1 MPGKRRR
8 WCPLITSLGVR
19 CSAKVAAAVAVAQLL
34 AAAAAVVPWGQTQKS
49 IWFNYAFACNWNI
62 SRLPSTAAIRVPSA
76 AYQATMPGGSI
87 GQLVNGG
94 ATDLFGRYAHLAG
107 FRGSSSTSCLSFGW
121 WAIIICLKND
131 RLAYGMLRRGLTS
144 LTMHI
149 CIWLAAAAAAKKKP
163 TKT

>member
-1 MPGKRRR
+1 MMSVDYFIRCALLCESYPCSCR
-8 WCPLITSLGVR
+8 CTVACCCFCSSLGANAEVHLI
-19 CSAKVAAAVAVAQLL
+19 QLCICMQL
-34 AAAAAVVPWGQTQKS
+34 KHKLTSKHS
-49 IWFNYAFACNWNI
+49 CN
-62 SRLPSTAAIRVPSA
+62 PSAIRCLS
-76 AYQATMPGGSI
+76 GSI

-149 CIWLAAAAAAKKKP
+149 CIWLAAAAAAAKKSQLKL
-163 TKT
+163 K

>member
-1 MPGKRRR
+1 MMSVDYFIRCALLCESCRCSCR
-8 WCPLITSLGVR
+8 CTVACCCCCSSLGANVEVHLIQL
-19 CSAKVAAAVAVAQLL
+19 CICMQLKHKSASKH
-34 AAAAAVVPWGQTQKS
+34 S
-49 IWFNYAFACNWNI
+49 CN
-62 SRLPSTAAIRVPSA
+62 PSAIRCLSGYRA
-76 AYQATMPGGSI
+76 RRLNWSI
-87 GQLVNGG
+87 GQRRSDWLVRPLR
-94 ATDLFGRYAHLAG
+94 ALAG